1 MKRLE
6 SLKDNLIKNK
16 ILIENF
22 TFLSALQVS
31 NLILFLITVPYLF
44 RILGSRNYGL
54 IIFAQ
59 TIAFYFSIFVNFGFN
74 LTATRDISVNRNDK
88 NKISEIFS
96 SVLVLKVVFFLIS
109 FLSIM
114 ILISCIESLKVNRNL
129 YIFSMLACLSEA
141 LFPLWF
147 FQGIEKMKYITF
159 FNVSTRILATILV
172 FVFIDNQQKYFLYPL
187 IIGSGALAGSLGA
200 LTIVLKRY
208 RVRFIF
214 QPVKVYMA
222 YFKENLLYFF
232 SNISTQIYVN
242 ANKIII
248 GSFLGMVSLAYYDV
262 AEKVINMVKVPYSLL
277 GQTLFPRVA
286 RDRNMRFINK
296 VMLVNVIYT
305 VFLIT
310 GIYFLSDILIAF
322 LSGSSNPETVNI
334 LRILSLS
341 LLPISISLFYGDLL
355 LINLN
360 LKIEYAKMRFAGLV
374 FYLAIFFGLYFF
386 KNISTISVA
395 LTVLIVE
402 VFLSFYSY
410 VLCRKAIVCH

>member
-44 RILGSRNYGL
+44 RVLGSRNYGL

-96 SVLVLKVVFFLIS
+96 SVLVLKVIFFLIS

-114 ILISCIESLKVNRNL
+114 ILISCIESMKVNRNL
-129 YIFSMLACLSEA
+129 YVFSMLACLSEA

-208 RVRFIF
+208 RVTFLF
-214 QPVKVYMA
+214 QPIKVYLA

-232 SNISTQIYVN
+232 SNISTQIYLN

-296 VMLVNVIYT
+296 VMLVTVVIT
-305 VFLIT
+305 IILIIGVCSFSELLIT
-310 GIYFLSDILIAF
+310 I
-322 LSGSSNPETVNI
+322 LSGNTNQETVII
-334 LRILSLS
+334 LRILSIS
-341 LLPISISLFYGDLL
+341 LLPISVSLFYGDLL
-355 LINLN
+355 LINFG
-360 LKIEYAKMRFAGLV
+360 LKIQYVRMRFFGMV
-374 FYLAIFFGLYFF
+374 FYLTCFIILYLSGYLGLV
-386 KNISTISVA
+386 NIAFIVVA
-395 LTVLIVE
+395 VE
-402 VFLSFYSY
+402 AFMTLYSFL
-410 VLCRKAIVCH
+410 LCRINSIL